1 MADSSFDI
9 VSEISWQELNNAV
22 DQAKREIANR
32 FDFKGTQCS
41 LDLKDKEL
49 NLVADDELKLDQL
62 KDVFHSKLVRRGIPI
77 KVVTYLKE
85 EGASGGTK
93 RQKATFISGI
103 DAEHCK
109 KINASIKNQKFKVKS
124 QTMDAKVRVTAKS
137 RDELQKVISY
147 LKKENFKV
155 PLQFTNY
162 H

>member
-1 MADSSFDI
+1 MTHAGRARNFK
-9 VSEISWQELNNAV
+9 WQIHQIDWQKLNNAV

-41 LDLKDKEL
+41 LDLK
-49 NLVADDELKLDQL
+49 
-62 KDVFHSKLVRRGIPI
+62 
-77 KVVTYLKE
+77 E

-93 RQKATFISGI
+93 RQKATFIWDI
-103 DAEHCK
+103 DAKHCK
-109 KINASIKNQKFKVKS
+109 KINAAIKNQKFKVKS

-147 LKKENFKV
+147 FKKEDSKV